1 MKRKI
6 GRFVAIGLCFGMFLS
21 AVSCKKAEQSE
32 EENYLTET
40 SYGQVWS
47 APSTVKIRQTDVDY
61 AEKGEAVLS
70 YQAVRNEYEN
80 AQLLITAKKDIT
92 RYELQTSDLKNG
104 DEVLSG
110 ENFTVYVQKYVS
122 FIDSYYG
129 SNIMPDALIPMDAAD
144 EYAENT
150 IFADAN
156 GALWVTVYVPKE
168 TKAGTYEGE
177 FQLIIDG
184 EDGEEKLNIPV
195 SVQVYDYTLPDETD
209 AKTVFTWTYDCLA
222 VGEMDGSTKMMEA
235 YYEFFLDYGISLQNL
250 PLETLSGDEYVN
262 ALVKYWDQI
271 TTNTLM
277 RDAGTLA
284 GGMKNCKEQI
294 TEQVLAMAAASTTDR
309 NLFEKSLIYSTD
321 EPDIRN
327 DAKREQVISDAKAIK
342 EILQSCVDV
351 IKADETDKYA
361 NFKKIE
367 NWEESIVDITQVQTF
382 VEYSTDWLLENAD
395 TKEGQELLES
405 MDSIFIKAIPEE
417 DIIAIKELAAKYDI
431 EVWWYTCNVPIAPAA
446 NYHIGNENLL
456 SARTLSWYQAK
467 YDIEGNL
474 YWRAAAYVDNDADN
488 EYNDVYSY
496 PFYFKGC
503 PAGDGFLVYPGAAY
517 GIYGPLPS
525 LRLMSIRDGME
536 EYDLLKAVE
545 EKYKNIAELFG
556 ESFSVDRTM
565 NTFYSALG
573 TGIDNVYKDGE
584 NGLDFTALR
593 TELLKTLTSFDA
605 DLIFAIGDIQTED
618 NVAVITYFA
627 SEDAV
632 VTIQGEEQVPVE
644 GVKYQYILDLTKET
658 NLEVVLT
665 NSKGQSVTY
674 DRFIENPC
682 YIMNSLDE
690 EAVLQEIKVSDGGSA
705 ELISTDQYSTD
716 GTSLHLKVQG
726 TLTGNKL
733 VDAAYK
739 PSVSI
744 ATSLFGEIQP
754 SDVSAITM
762 DIYNP
767 GEAFKTEIRLY
778 SGEAYTGFGE
788 FEIAPGM
795 TTVTLGLK
803 AEEFLQIESAD
814 RLAFEFANT
823 DDNDNVLSYEFY
835 LDNIN
840 GKQ

>member
-195 SVQVYDYTLPDETD
+195 SVQVYDYTLPDKTD

-327 DAKREQVISDAKAIK
+327 DAKREPVS
-342 EILQSCVDV
+342 
-351 IKADETDKYA
+351 
-361 NFKKIE
+361 
-367 NWEESIVDITQVQTF
+367 
-382 VEYSTDWLLENAD
+382 
-395 TKEGQELLES
+395 
-405 MDSIFIKAIPEE
+405 
-417 DIIAIKELAAKYDI
+417 
-431 EVWWYTCNVPIAPAA
+431 YT
-446 NYHIGNENLL
+446 HL
-456 SARTLSWYQAK
+456 TL
-467 YDIEGNL
+467 
-474 YWRAAAYVDNDADN
+474 
-488 EYNDVYSY
+488 
-496 PFYFKGC
+496 P
-503 PAGDGFLVYPGAAY
+503 
-517 GIYGPLPS
+517 
-525 LRLMSIRDGME
+525 
-536 EYDLLKAVE
+536 
-545 EKYKNIAELFG
+545 
-556 ESFSVDRTM
+556 
-565 NTFYSALG
+565 
-573 TGIDNVYKDGE
+573 
-584 NGLDFTALR
+584 
-593 TELLKTLTSFDA
+593 
-605 DLIFAIGDIQTED
+605 
-618 NVAVITYFA
+618 
-627 SEDAV
+627 
-632 VTIQGEEQVPVE
+632 TI
-644 GVKYQYILDLTKET
+644 
-658 NLEVVLT
+658 
-665 NSKGQSVTY
+665 
-674 DRFIENPC
+674 
-682 YIMNSLDE
+682 
-690 EAVLQEIKVSDGGSA
+690 
-705 ELISTDQYSTD
+705 
-716 GTSLHLKVQG
+716 
-726 TLTGNKL
+726 
-733 VDAAYK
+733 
-739 PSVSI
+739 
-744 ATSLFGEIQP
+744 
-754 SDVSAITM
+754 
-762 DIYNP
+762 
-767 GEAFKTEIRLY
+767 
-778 SGEAYTGFGE
+778 
-788 FEIAPGM
+788 
-795 TTVTLGLK
+795 
-803 AEEFLQIESAD
+803 
-814 RLAFEFANT
+814 
-823 DDNDNVLSYEFY
+823 
-835 LDNIN
+835 
-840 GKQ
+840 